1 MLASRLGAATF
12 LLLVTT
18 VHGLHFYL
26 DANEKRCFI
35 EELPSDTA
43 VEGTLRFRNRV
54 YCRVASYVG
63 FFIGHYKALEWNEQ
77 AREYVLQPEL
87 GILVE
92 VEEMETGHNVVKTRG
107 PPEGQFTFTSHDAGD
122 HSICLSTN
130 YTSWFSNTHV
140 KLYLDVIVGAVRP
153 DIEHDRSHVS
163 ELASKV
169 RDLNQKLEDIRREQQ
184 YQREREADFR
194 NLSEATNARAVWY
207 SLMQI
212 VVLVL
217 TCTWQLKHLKRFFQ
231 DRS

>member
-1 MLASRLGAATF
+1 MLASRLGAAIF
-12 LLLVTT
+12 LLLITT

-43 VEGTLRFRNRV
+43 VE
-54 YCRVASYVG
+54 
-63 FFIGHYKALEWNEQ
+63 GHYKALEWNEQ

-107 PPEGQFTFTSHDAGD
+107 PPEGQFTFSSHDAGD

-194 NLSEATNARAVWY
+194 DLSEATNTRAVWY

>member
-1 MLASRLGAATF
+1 MLVSRLGAAIF
-12 LLLVTT
+12 LLLATT

-43 VEGTLRFRNRV
+43 VEG
-54 YCRVASYVG
+54 
-63 FFIGHYKALEWNEQ
+63 HYKALEWNEQ
-77 AREYVLQPEL
+77 AREYVLEPEL
-87 GILVE
+87 GIVVE
-92 VEEMETGHNVVKTRG
+92 VEEMETGHSVVKTRG
-107 PPEGQFTFTSHDAGD
+107 PPEGQFTFSSHDAGD

-130 YTSWFSNTHV
+130 YTSWFSSTHV
-140 KLYLDVIVGAVRP
+140 KLYLDIIVGAVRP

-194 NLSEATNARAVWY
+194 DLSEATNTRAVWY
-207 SLMQI
+207 SLLQI

>member
-1 MLASRLGAATF
+1 MLASRLGAAIF

-18 VHGLHFYL
+18 VRGLHFYL

-43 VEGTLRFRNRV
+43 VEG
-54 YCRVASYVG
+54 
-63 FFIGHYKALEWNEQ
+63 HYKALEWNEQ
-77 AREYVLQPEL
+77 AREYVLEPEL

-92 VEEMETGHNVVKTRG
+92 VEEMETGHSVAKTRG
-107 PPEGQFTFTSHDAGD
+107 PPEGQFTFSSHDAGD

-130 YTSWFSNTHV
+130 YTSWFSSTHV
-140 KLYLDVIVGAVRP
+140 KLYLDIIVGAVRP

-194 NLSEATNARAVWY
+194 DLSEATNTRAVWY
-207 SLMQI
+207 SLLQI

>member
-1 MLASRLGAATF
+1 MLASRLGAAIF

-43 VEGTLRFRNRV
+43 VEG
-54 YCRVASYVG
+54 
-63 FFIGHYKALEWNEQ
+63 HYKALEWNEQ
-77 AREYVLQPEL
+77 AREYVLEPEL

-92 VEEMETGHNVVKTRG
+92 VEEMETRHSVVKTRG
-107 PPEGQFTFTSHDAGD
+107 PPEGQFTFSSHDAGD

-130 YTSWFSNTHV
+130 YTSWFSSTHV
-140 KLYLDVIVGAVRP
+140 KLYLDIIVGAVRP

-194 NLSEATNARAVWY
+194 DLSEATNTRAVWY
-207 SLMQI
+207 SLLQI

>member
-1 MLASRLGAATF
+1 MLASRLGAAIF

-43 VEGTLRFRNRV
+43 VEG
-54 YCRVASYVG
+54 
-63 FFIGHYKALEWNEQ
+63 HYKALEWNEQ
-77 AREYVLQPEL
+77 AREYVLEPEL

-92 VEEMETGHNVVKTRG
+92 VEVRLDAFHGTCAHLLLLITQEMETGHSVVKTRG
-107 PPEGQFTFTSHDAGD
+107 PPEGQFTFSSHDAGD

-130 YTSWFSNTHV
+130 YTSWFSSTHV
-140 KLYLDVIVGAVRP
+140 KLYLDIIVGAVRP

-194 NLSEATNARAVWY
+194 DLSEATNTRAVWY
-207 SLMQI
+207 SLLQI

>member
-1 MLASRLGAATF
+1 MLASRVGAAVF

-18 VHGLHFYL
+18 VNGLHFYL

-43 VEGTLRFRNRV
+43 VEG
-54 YCRVASYVG
+54 
-63 FFIGHYKALEWNEQ
+63 HYKALEWNDQ

-92 VEEMETGHNVVKTRG
+92 VEEMETGENVVKTRG

-130 YTSWFSNTHV
+130 YTSWFSSTHV
-140 KLYLDVIVGAVRP
+140 KLYLDIIVGTVKP
-153 DIEHDRSHVS
+153 DIEQDRSHVS

-184 YQREREADFR
+184 YQREREIDFR
-194 NLSEATNARAVWY
+194 NLSEATNSRAVWY